1 MRNKLSFLFNWATT
15 EKLYFHVKKIN
26 EMLTYHVYTY
36 KMLNDANDIWRQTSI
51 CEEYSLDR
59 CSWHKSKSIFL

>member
-1 MRNKLSFLFNWATT
+1 MRNKLSFLFNCATT
-15 EKLYFHVKKIN
+15 EKTIFVVANFHVKKIN
-26 EMLTYHVYTY
+26 KMFTYHGYTY

-59 CSWHKSKSIFL
+59 CS